1 MDVKIYVIIVTYNA
15 MKWIDRCLSSVI
27 TSTIKSKIVVIDN
40 NSTDN
45 SVEYIKENFNEVI
58 ILPNNKNLGF
68 GKANNLG
75 IKYALDNNCD
85 YVYLLN
91 QDAWVEKDTFE
102 ILINSAKQNKEYGI
116 LSPLQVT
123 ANKTY
128 LDKNFSKYCS
138 SMYCNSLIDDL
149 LLKKDRI
156 QDIYKIDFV
165 MAAHWLITKDC
176 LKIIGGFNPSFPHY
190 GEDENYIHRLTF
202 HKLKVGICPKTSA
215 VHDRENRIIHKKN
228 IIFMNYIEYIKIYS
242 NINLNLKSKISK
254 IFRNLITTIRMCF
267 SYCTLKP
274 LINFFLFCI
283 KLNYFNKNNKIT
295 KQKTSCFIYN

>member
-1 MDVKIYVIIVTYNA
+1 
-15 MKWIDRCLSSVI
+15 
-27 TSTIKSKIVVIDN
+27 
-40 NSTDN
+40 
-45 SVEYIKENFNEVI
+45 
-58 ILPNNKNLGF
+58 
-68 GKANNLG
+68 
-75 IKYALDNNCD
+75 
-85 YVYLLN
+85 
-91 QDAWVEKDTFE
+91 
-102 ILINSAKQNKEYGI
+102 
-116 LSPLQVT
+116 
-123 ANKTY
+123 
-128 LDKNFSKYCS
+128 
-138 SMYCNSLIDDL
+138 MYCNSLIDDL

-267 SYCTLKP
+267 SYCTIKP

>member
-1 MDVKIYVIIVTYNA
+1 MDVKLYVIIVTYNA

-45 SVEYIKENFNEVI
+45 TVEYIKENFNEVI

-75 IKYALDNNCD
+75 IKYALDKNCD

-102 ILINSAKQNKEYGI
+102 ILINSAEQNKEYGI

-123 ANKTY
+123 ANKTN

-156 QDIYKIDFV
+156 QDIYQIDFV

-254 IFRNLITTIRMCF
+254 IFRNFITTIRMCF